1 MFMSAPTAAAP
12 APASAKQSRADSS
25 APPPLAGE
33 AGWHDAVTAAERAG
47 ERIGLDAGTIE
58 MLTRPRRSVEVAVPI
73 RLDSGELRTFAGFRV
88 QHSLTRGPAKGGVRY
103 HPEVSLS
110 ETKALAMNMTW
121 KCALVDIPYGGGK
134 GGVRCTP
141 ESLSATELERIT
153 RRYANEIM
161 PLIGPGRDILA
172 PDIGTSEREMAWLL
186 DTYNAAFG
194 AVLGSPV
201 TGRPVVVGGSSGRR
215 RATGYGVAE
224 CVKMA
229 AALRGLDA
237 PVRVAVSGFG
247 DVGRVAAELLAS
259 ADGFVVVAASDVSG
273 GCWSPDGLDVR
284 GLAAHVDS
292 GEPISTFEG
301 TEGAEA
307 VGRDELL
314 ELPCDVLV
322 PAAVGGVVNA
332 RNVDRVRASI
342 VVEGANGPLTGEA
355 EHALEERGVT
365 VVPDVLANAGGV
377 IASHL
382 ESVQDA
388 HGLPWTATETCD
400 GVRRRL
406 ANAFELVC
414 DYAAGTGATMREAA
428 LCLAMDRVASAH
440 RTLGLYP

>member
-1 MFMSAPTAAAP
+1 MSATTAEAP
-12 APASAKQSRADSS
+12 APATPPRAESN

-47 ERIGLDAGTIE
+47 ERIGLDAGMIE

-73 RLDSGELRTFAGFRV
+73 RRDSGDLRTFAGFRV

-110 ETKALAMNMTW
+110 ETKSLAMGMTW

-134 GGVRCTP
+134 GGVRCAP
-141 ESLSATELERIT
+141 ETLSATELERIT

-172 PDIGTSEREMAWLL
+172 PDIGTSGREMAWML
-186 DTYNAAFG
+186 DTYNQTFG

-229 AALRGLDA
+229 VALRGLEA
-237 PVRVAVSGFG
+237 PVRVVVSGFG
-247 DVGRVAAELLAS
+247 EVGRVCAELLDAE
-259 ADGFVVVAASDVSG
+259 AEFVIVGASDVSG
-273 GCWSPDGLDVR
+273 GCWRPDGLDVR
-284 GLAAHVDS
+284 ALGSHVD
-292 GEPISTFEG
+292 GGGMLADFRG
-301 TEGAEA
+301 GGAEP

-314 ELPCDVLV
+314 ELDCDVLV
-322 PAAVGGVVNA
+322 PAAVGGVINA
-332 RNVDRVRASI
+332 RNADRVRASLI
-342 VVEGANGPLTGEA
+342 VEGANGPTTGEA
-355 EHALEERGVT
+355 EHVLGERGVT
-365 VVPDVLANAGGV
+365 VVPDILANSGGV

-388 HGLPWTATETCD
+388 HGLPWTEQETCD

-406 ANAFELVC
+406 SNAFELVC
-414 DYAAGTGATMREAA
+414 DYAAGTGASMRESA